1 MAWNE
6 LVSVSTQIHIATS
19 RRRNKHAQK
28 HCQWQCTPATPHSYF
43 DAMAQQSSAQQAAKL
58 KAMDANNDGKVTLA
72 EQQAF
77 LQQQM
82 SQGSDKAP

>member
-43 DAMAQQSSAQQAAKL
+43 DAQLFLREKERFFREIL
-58 KAMDANNDGKVTLA
+58 KNTRYASGTALHWYKEG
-72 EQQAF
+72 E
-77 LQQQM
+77 
-82 SQGSDKAP
+82 